1 MGFHSA
7 AETMRPSTLHDKEN
21 ELFKKASTNLLLF
34 PTQGKS
40 FCLLLWKTLTQ
51 HLALYIGMV
60 S

>member
-21 ELFKKASTNLLLF
+21 ELFKKASTNMLF

-40 FCLLLWKTLTQ
+40 FRPLLSKTLTQ